1 MMVMNGNND
10 DDDGC
15 SIVVVVAVV
24 VILGCAVSGVTPLCL
39 LSYKWKLQKGSFIYR
54 KKHMIRIQ
62 DKYGDVETGD
72 TVSHWKRKW
81 CTLRQSREVKQ

>member
-1 MMVMNGNND
+1 MKMMT

-15 SIVVVVAVV
+15 SRSSDSWMRNIRPCPSVFVVLQVEVTK
-24 VILGCAVSGVTPLCL
+24 GVFYLPEKTCDT
-39 LSYKWKLQKGSFIYR
+39 
-54 KKHMIRIQ
+54 HQ

-81 CTLRQSREVKQ
+81 CTLRQS